1 MINQDLTSILY
12 KHLLEQANPERLGS
26 ELKILEKK
34 ITWFQAAWRGHYLW
48 KHGLK
53 KHPKFSDLHTVL
65 ITLNPKGKMYSLV
78 NKYLPKVEIVTTK
91 GKKKKSK
98 SVVKKKGKKS
108 ETKKESLKDKMANKI
123 KAKGEMTEEE
133 AWKVN

>member
-1 MINQDLTSILY
+1 
-12 KHLLEQANPERLGS
+12 
-26 ELKILEKK
+26 
-34 ITWFQAAWRGHYLW
+34 
-48 KHGLK
+48 
-53 KHPKFSDLHTVL
+53 
-65 ITLNPKGKMYSLV
+65 MYSLV